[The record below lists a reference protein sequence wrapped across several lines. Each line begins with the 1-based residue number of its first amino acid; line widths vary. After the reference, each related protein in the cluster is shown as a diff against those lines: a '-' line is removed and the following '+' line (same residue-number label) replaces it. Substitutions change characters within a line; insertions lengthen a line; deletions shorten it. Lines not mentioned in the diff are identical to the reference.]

1 MKRNFLFKK
10 RNKILS
16 FEKLSDDSKKIL
28 KKIGSVAYDKNKK
41 DINIIFV
48 GLSLLNKKTLLN
60 YNKLEYIVTFTTGLN
75 HIDLEYCKKNKIKII
90 SLRNIKHKIQNIS
103 STAELAIAL
112 MLNLL
117 RKVNLANK
125 EIFYNKIWKRENFQ
139 SSQIQSLKFGIIGL
153 GRIGKKIRNFL
164 KLFNAK
170 EIIIN
175 DIKKIQGIKIFSKKY
190 LLQNSDIIFLCA
202 SDLGKGE
209 ILERKDLN
217 QIKKACIFINISRGN
232 LIDEKYLLK
241 LFSLNRISGIGLDVL
256 SNENSKN
263 FLLNEKK
270 LLGLKNKNII
280 LTPHIG
286 GCTVDAMNMT
296 QKKIALYL
304 YEYLKNKK

>member
-1 MKRNFLFKK
+1 MKRNFLSKK
-10 RNKILS
+10 KNKILS
-16 FEKLSDDSKKIL
+16 FENLSDDTNKIL
-28 KKIGSVAYDKNKK
+28 KKIGQVSNDKNKK
-41 DINIIFV
+41 DVNIIFV
-48 GLSLLNKKTLLN
+48 GLSLLNKKTLSV

-90 SLRNIKHKIQNIS
+90 SLRNIKQKIQNIS

-125 EIFYNKIWKRENFQ
+125 EVFFNKIWKRENFQ
-139 SSQIQSLKFGIIGL
+139 SSQIQSLKFGIIGF
-153 GRIGKKIRNFL
+153 GRIGKKIKNFL
-164 KLFNAK
+164 KLFNAN

-175 DIKKIQGIKIFSKKY
+175 DIRKIHGIKIFGKKY
-190 LLQNSDIIFLCA
+190 LLQNSDIIFLSA
-202 SDLGKGE
+202 SDLGKGK

-217 QIKKACIFINISRGN
+217 LIKKDCIFINISRGN
-232 LIDEKYLLK
+232 LIDEKHLLK

-256 SNENSKN
+256 SNENKKN
-263 FLLNEKK
+263 FLLNEKQ

-286 GCTVDAMNMT
+286 GCTIDAMNMT

-304 YEYLKNKK
+304 YDYLKNKR

>member
-1 MKRNFLFKK
+1 MKRNFLSKK
-10 RNKILS
+10 KNKILS
-16 FEKLSDDSKKIL
+16 FENLSDDTNKIL
-28 KKIGSVAYDKNKK
+28 KKIGQVSNDKNKK
-41 DINIIFV
+41 DVNIIFV
-48 GLSLLNKKTLLN
+48 GLSLLNKKTLSV

-90 SLRNIKHKIQNIS
+90 SLRNIKQKIQNIS

-125 EIFYNKIWKRENFQ
+125 EVFYNKIWKRENFQ
-139 SSQIQSLKFGIIGL
+139 SSQIQSLKFGIIGF
-153 GRIGKKIRNFL
+153 GRIGKKIKNFL
-164 KLFNAK
+164 KLFNAN

-175 DIKKIQGIKIFSKKY
+175 DIRKIHGIKIFGKKY
-190 LLQNSDIIFLCA
+190 LLQNSDIIFLSA
-202 SDLGKGE
+202 SDLGKGK

-217 QIKKACIFINISRGN
+217 LIKKDCIFINISRGN
-232 LIDEKYLLK
+232 LIDEKHLLK

-256 SNENSKN
+256 SNENKKN
-263 FLLNEKK
+263 FLLNEKQ

-286 GCTVDAMNMT
+286 GCTIDAMNMT

-304 YEYLKNKK
+304 YNYLKNKR

>member
-1 MKRNFLFKK
+1 MKRNFLSKK
-10 RNKILS
+10 KNKILS
-16 FEKLSDDSKKIL
+16 FENLSDDTKKIL
-28 KKIGSVAYDKNKK
+28 KKIGQVSNDKNKK
-41 DINIIFV
+41 DVNIIFV
-48 GLSLLNKKTLLN
+48 GLSLLNKKTLSV

-90 SLRNIKHKIQNIS
+90 SLRNIKQKIQNIS

-125 EIFYNKIWKRENFQ
+125 EVFFNKIWKRENFQ
-139 SSQIQSLKFGIIGL
+139 SSQIQSLKFGIIGF
-153 GRIGKKIRNFL
+153 GRIGKKIKNFL
-164 KLFNAK
+164 KLFNAN

-175 DIKKIQGIKIFSKKY
+175 DIRKIHGIKIFGKKY
-190 LLQNSDIIFLCA
+190 LLQNSDIIFLSA
-202 SDLGKGE
+202 SDLGKGK

-217 QIKKACIFINISRGN
+217 LIKKDCIFINISRGN
-232 LIDEKYLLK
+232 LIDEKHLLK

-256 SNENSKN
+256 SNENKKN
-263 FLLNEKK
+263 FLLNEKQ

-286 GCTVDAMNMT
+286 GCTIDAMNMT

-304 YEYLKNKK
+304 YDYLKNKR

>member
-16 FEKLSDDSKKIL
+16 FEKLSDDTKKIL
-28 KKIGSVAYDKNKK
+28 KKIGLVSYDKNKR
-41 DINIIFV
+41 DVNIIFV
-48 GLSLLNKKTLLN
+48 GLSLLNKKTLSN
-60 YNKLEYIVTFTTGLN
+60 YNKLEYIVSFTTGLN
-75 HIDLEYCKKNKIKII
+75 HIDQEYCKKNKIIII
-90 SLRNIKHKIQNIS
+90 SLRNIKRKIQNIS

-139 SSQIQSLKFGIIGL
+139 SSQIQSLKFGIIGY
-153 GRIGKKIRNFL
+153 GRIGKKIKNFL
-164 KLFNAK
+164 KLFHAD
-170 EIIIN
+170 EIIVN
-175 DIKKIQGIKIFSKKY
+175 DITKIHGIKTSSKKY
-190 LLQNSDIIFLCA
+190 LLQNSDIIFLSA
-202 SDLGKGE
+202 SDLGRGE
-209 ILERKDLN
+209 ILKRKDLDL
-217 QIKKACIFINISRGN
+217 IKKSCIFINISRGN

-256 SNENSKN
+256 SNENNKN

-286 GCTVDAMNMT
+286 GCTVDAMNIT

-304 YEYLKNKK
+304 YDYLKNKK